1 MVKMEK
7 EMATHSSILAWR
19 SPWTEELGRPQSMGS
34 QGVRQTDIVSG
45 EPRGSERGRERAPN
59 EGPGGGPKPHPFWWW
74 ALGPFLRLASSRLN
88 PGRGLTFV
96 RLFSPYSWVGSGP
109 DLRLSALLWKADGVF
124 LASRYVFLPHP
135 SPKCFPVLIYL
146 AKEVCG
152 ERHQTGNSCHSCCL
166 QRLFF

>member
-59 EGPGGGPKPHPFWWW
+59 EGPGGGPKPHPFW
-74 ALGPFLRLASSRLN
+74 
-88 PGRGLTFV
+88 
-96 RLFSPYSWVGSGP
+96 
-109 DLRLSALLWKADGVF
+109 
-124 LASRYVFLPHP
+124 
-135 SPKCFPVLIYL
+135 
-146 AKEVCG
+146 
-152 ERHQTGNSCHSCCL
+152 
-166 QRLFF
+166 